1 MLRHALILA
10 AAGGVGSI
18 AHAASHTINS
28 SPSTPILLSGTFNG
42 SFDVRPFLGSNSRV
56 THASILLSFA
66 DDVEPF
72 RLITQPS
79 AGFVKTGVQ
88 TLEQRQYAGI
98 SYATRQIEMLQ
109 TVRNQ
114 VTDITAERVTVTL
127 PGDSRSGGTQGNAN
141 NQLVDT
147 QSKRTFVR
155 RNCLDYLI
163 FGSASLC
170 TLEEVYYTDSITD
183 FYGKTGHFDL
193 QFDPLNAQSLADLN
207 LDGLLDFSGVVNS
220 GDLRLQQ
227 AQMLFEVV
235 RQVDDNHL
243 PEPSLMA
250 LLGIGLLPM
259 LRRIRTH

>member
-28 SPSTPILLSGTFNG
+28 STPTPILLSGNFSG
-42 SFDVRPFLGSNSRV
+42 SFDVRPFLGSNGRI
-56 THASILLSFA
+56 TQAAILLNFV
-66 DDVEPF
+66 DDVEQF
-72 RLITQPS
+72 RLTTQPS
-79 AGFVKTGVQ
+79 AGFVKTGVE

-98 SYATRQIEMLQ
+98 SYTTRQIEMLQ
-109 TVRNQ
+109 TVRSQ
-114 VTDITAERVTVTL
+114 LTDITAESVTVTL

-147 QSKRTFVR
+147 QSKRSFVR

-170 TLEEVYYTDSITD
+170 TLEEMFYTDSITD
-183 FYGKTGHFDL
+183 YYGKTGHVDL
-193 QFDPLNAQSLADLN
+193 QFDPLDAQSLADLN
-207 LDGLLDFSGVVNS
+207 LDGLLDFNGVVNS

-227 AQMLFEVV
+227 AQMRFDVV
-235 RQVDDNHL
+235 ELANDNRL
-243 PEPSLMA
+243 PEPSLAA

-259 LRRIRTH
+259 LRGSRNK